1 MPDSRVVYVDVSG
14 QRYPIRTTLEGRYV
28 QELAAYVDRK
38 MRLAGEASPSSD
50 TVGLAV
56 LTALNIADEVF
67 RARAAQNTSDGSLSQ
82 RAEALE
88 KIVDEALTMVG
99 E

>member
-1 MPDSRVVYVDVSG
+1 MAESRIVHVEING
-14 QRYPIRTTLEGRYV
+14 QRFPIRTTLEGRYV

-38 MRLAGEASPSSD
+38 IRLAAEASPSSD
-50 TVGLAV
+50 TVGLAI
-56 LTALNIADEVF
+56 LTALNVADEVF
-67 RARAAQNTSDGSLSQ
+67 RARTAQHLTDGSLSQ

-88 KIVDEALTMVG
+88 KMLDDALTMVG

>member
-1 MPDSRVVYVDVSG
+1 MTESRVVHVDVNG
-14 QRYPIRTTLEGRYV
+14 QRFPIRTTLEGRYV

-56 LTALNIADEVF
+56 LTALNLADEVF
-67 RARAAQNTSDGSLSQ
+67 RARATQTMSDGSFAQ

-88 KIVDEALTMVG
+88 KMVDDALTMVG